1 MSETT
6 IAVAVDGSEAN
17 RSALGWA
24 VMHAGRTGADLRV
37 TTIAEPY
44 QVVGTYVP
52 QEQPQQYVQ
61 PVADNAVK
69 IASQTLPEDKINATV
84 ETGHPVPVLQQV
96 AEQVDTL
103 VIGKRGHGAIG
114 RLLLGSTSIAVAGRA
129 ASPVVVVPDGWI
141 ADDHL
146 TGPVVFGA
154 DVSKQHQ
161 PGLRFAFRVAR
172 DRGVPLKIVQ
182 VWEAHPA
189 MTLESAVY
197 VEMRAEWE
205 RVATTELNTALEAV
219 GAEFSDVP
227 VEKIQRNGRAAHE
240 LLAVAEDAQL
250 LVLGRDPKE
259 RLSGFALGS
268 VARAVLHD
276 SEIPVAII
284 PAS

>member
-1 MSETT
+1 MSEIT

-69 IASQTLPEDKINATV
+69 IASYTLPEDKITAAV

-129 ASPVVVVPDGWI
+129 SSPVVIVPDGWI
-141 ADDHL
+141 ADNKLDA
-146 TGPVVFGA
+146 PVVFGA
-154 DVSKQHQ
+154 DVSKQHH
-161 PGLRFAFRVAR
+161 PGLRFAFQVAR

-189 MTLESAVY
+189 MTLDSAVY

-205 RVATTELNTALEAV
+205 RVATNELNTSLEPVA
-219 GAEFSDVP
+219 AEFTDVS
-227 VEKIQRNGRAAHE
+227 VEKIQRNGQAAHE

-268 VARAVLHD
+268 VARSVLHH
-276 SEIPVAII
+276 SEVPVSII